1 MMTSPQGRG
10 TRMARGVLFL
20 AIGALAGSVGAA
32 SGQVADPLRKA
43 LPNERP
49 GEASETIAG
58 TGTIV
63 AHKTSSLGPLVEGR
77 IENIHVNVGDRVEA
91 GAPLFQ
97 TRSEIFKLKVDEAKA
112 AVAVAEAR
120 LRQAEL
126 AWGRIGPLAERG
138 VTSQANRDIAL
149 SAANVAKAEVE
160 AARARLH
167 QAEQDLAD
175 TVVRAPFRAAV
186 TVDR

>member
-112 AVAVAEAR
+112 AVAV
-120 LRQAEL
+120 
-126 AWGRIGPLAERG
+126 
-138 VTSQANRDIAL
+138 
-149 SAANVAKAEVE
+149 
-160 AARARLH
+160 
-167 QAEQDLAD
+167 
-175 TVVRAPFRAAV
+175 
-186 TVDR
+186 